1 MRSAPTRPPPEVA
14 PPETPSLEMWGGLE
28 CSVVRVGDV
37 WRDQLAETGHDR
49 RDGDLDA
56 VAALGIR
63 TLRYSVPW
71 ERVSPSRADSA
82 DWARPDARLARMRSL
97 GIRPILG
104 LLHHGSGP
112 ARTQLLDPE
121 FPEALADYAARAA
134 GRYPWVESWVPV
146 NEPLTTARFSG
157 LYGHWFPHLRDG
169 SATLRMLAN
178 QCRAVLLSMRAIRAR
193 IPGAR
198 LVQTEDIGRVFSTA
212 QVAGQAAHE
221 NERRWLSFDLL
232 LGRVERGGPWWGT
245 LRGAGVPERH
255 LDEFLDG
262 EGAPDLLGVNHYL
275 TSDRFLDH
283 RLRLHHPGTHG
294 GNGRQSYADTE
305 AFRAPDA
312 PEAEVGPG
320 PRLLEVWERYRRPMA
335 VTEAQNGGPDEA
347 ERARWLLDVWD
358 GAQTA
363 RAAGA
368 DLRAV
373 TAWSLFG
380 AVDWDSLLRRRAGS
394 YEAGAFDA
402 SRDPPTPTLVSE
414 AIAGLAREGRF
425 EHPAL
430 REREGWWRR
439 ADRFPALPS
448 RVA

>member
-1 MRSAPTRPPPEVA
+1 MRAVPLNSAPACPSA
-14 PPETPSLEMWGGLE
+14 PPLEMWGGLE
-28 CSVVRVGDV
+28 CSVVRVGDD

-56 VAALGIR
+56 VAGLGVR

-71 ERVSPSRADSA
+71 ERVSPLRADA
-82 DWARPDARLARMRSL
+82 TDWARPDARLGRMRAMGL
-97 GIRPILG
+97 RPVLG

-112 ARTQLLDPE
+112 ARTQLLDPG
-121 FPEALADYAARAA
+121 FPEALADYAGRAA
-134 GRYPWVESWVPV
+134 ERYPWVEDWVPV

-157 LYGHWFPHLRDG
+157 LYGHWFPHLRDYG
-169 SATLRMLAN
+169 ATLRMVVN
-178 QCRAVLLSMRAIRAR
+178 QCRGVLLSMRAIRAR

-212 QVAGQAAHE
+212 RMAGQAVHE

-232 LGRVERGGPWWGT
+232 LGRVGRDHPWWGW
-245 LRGAGVPERH
+245 LLGAGVPERH
-255 LDEFLDG
+255 LAEFLDG
-262 EGAPDLLGVNHYL
+262 DGAPDLLGVNHYL

-283 RLRLHHPGTHG
+283 RLHLHHPGTHG
-294 GNGRQSYADTE
+294 GNGRQGYADTE
-305 AFRAPDA
+305 AFRAPDV
-312 PEAEVGPG
+312 PEAEVGPA
-320 PRLLEVWERYRRPMA
+320 PRLLEVWARYRRPMA
-335 VTEAQNGGPDEA
+335 VTEAQNGGPDPA
-347 ERARWLLDVWD
+347 ERALWLLDVWD
-358 GAQTA
+358 AALAA

-380 AVDWDSLLRRRAGS
+380 AVDWDSLLRRRGGS

-402 SRDPPTPTLVSE
+402 ARDPPAPTLVAE
-414 AIAGLAREGRF
+414 AVAGLAREGRF
-425 EHPAL
+425 DHPAL
-430 REREGWWRR
+430 RGRSGWWRR
-439 ADRFPALPS
+439 ADRFPAA